1 MGQDLSANF
10 PTFNQDTSNSLK
22 MFHQL
27 AKTHWATAVTARASM
42 KTSTWAEPCLIT
54 EDDRL
59 ICHCGRVSRLA
70 NFSQSQAET

>member
-27 AKTHWATAVTARASM
+27 AKTHWATLSQQEHLL

-54 EDDRL
+54 EDAD
-59 ICHCGRVSRLA
+59 
-70 NFSQSQAET
+70 